1 MQFWLIQTMNG
12 LAFGSLLFLLASGF
26 SLIFGL
32 MRIVNLT
39 HGAYFLLGAY
49 IGLTVV
55 LRTGSFWLAAAAAG
69 AAVATLGVLIERFL
83 LQRLHGQALPQV
95 LLTLGLAFIVADG
108 VLWIWGGDP
117 RPIPAPRFLSGSF
130 TLAGA
135 TFPAYRG
142 FVFLLG
148 LAMALLLWLL
158 QERTRLGAMIR
169 AGVDDQEVA
178 RALGIPVH
186 RIFTLVFA
194 FGAFLAALGGILG
207 GPILGAYPG
216 LDADVLPLALVVV
229 ILGGM
234 GSLGG
239 ALLGSFLIGFLH
251 NFGQALFPDFAY
263 FTLFLPM
270 VLILAFRPSGLFGR
284 W

>member
-1 MQFWLIQTMNG
+1 
-12 LAFGSLLFLLASGF
+12 
-26 SLIFGL
+26 
-32 MRIVNLT
+32 
-39 HGAYFLLGAY
+39 
-49 IGLTVV
+49 
-55 LRTGSFWLAAAAAG
+55 
-69 AAVATLGVLIERFL
+69 
-83 LQRLHGQALPQV
+83 
-95 LLTLGLAFIVADG
+95 
-108 VLWIWGGDP
+108 
-117 RPIPAPRFLSGSF
+117 
-130 TLAGA
+130 
-135 TFPAYRG
+135 
-142 FVFLLG
+142 
-148 LAMALLLWLL
+148 
-158 QERTRLGAMIR
+158 
-169 AGVDDQEVA
+169 VA

-216 LDADVLPLALVVV
+216 LDGDVLPLALVVV

-239 ALLGSFLIGFLH
+239 ALLGSFIIGFLH